1 MQLPSVPGLSK
12 LAGSDQTLPVFFMP
26 NSLVNLAL
34 VALLG
39 LGATF
44 CTDASEKRRRYPKAT
59 PPPPPSPIYT
69 ESAEH
74 APSEEE
80 ISRMAASHN
89 ARLADELESALLS
102 KDSRRREA
110 AFVFI
115 LPELVQVDA
124 QRVVEMVARQP
135 TGEPRNT
142 LRTELT
148 RAWISRDPASATK
161 WMKTLPQQERRASG
175 AVAVDFLYPQSP
187 KAAATLADE
196 LGMAN
201 LVRERR
207 KPARD

>member
-1 MQLPSVPGLSK
+1 
-12 LAGSDQTLPVFFMP
+12 MP
-26 NSLVNLAL
+26 NSFATLAL

-44 CTDASEKRRRYPKAT
+44 CTDASDKSRRRYPKAT

-69 ESAEH
+69 ESSER
-74 APSEEE
+74 APGEEE
-80 ISRMAASHN
+80 ISRIVAGHN
-89 ARLADELESALLS
+89 ARLADELEDALLS

-135 TGEPRNT
+135 RGEPRDT

-148 RAWISRDPASATK
+148 RAWVARDAASAIQ
-161 WMKTLPQQERRASG
+161 WMKSLPHEERRASG
-175 AVAVDFLYPQSP
+175 AAAVDFIFPQSP
-187 KAAATLADE
+187 AQAAALADE
-196 LGMAN
+196 LGMAS
-201 LVRERR
+201 LVRDRR
-207 KPARD
+207 KSARD

>member
-1 MQLPSVPGLSK
+1 
-12 LAGSDQTLPVFFMP
+12 MP
-26 NSLVNLAL
+26 KSFATLAL

-44 CTDASEKRRRYPKAT
+44 CTDASDKSRRRYPKAT

-69 ESAEH
+69 ESSER
-74 APSEEE
+74 APGEEE
-80 ISRMAASHN
+80 ISRMAAGHN
-89 ARLADELESALLS
+89 ARLADELEDALLS

-135 TGEPRNT
+135 QGEPRDT
-142 LRTELT
+142 LRNELT
-148 RAWISRDPASATK
+148 RAWVARDPASATK
-161 WMKTLPQQERRASG
+161 WMKTLSQEERRASG
-175 AVAVDFLYPQSP
+175 AVAVAFMLPQSSTR
-187 KAAATLADE
+187 AAELADE
-196 LGMAN
+196 LGMAS

-207 KPARD
+207 KTGRD